1 MKFDKFAAYHD
12 SVQCPKD
19 DVRFLRRVYRDVSGS
34 EPSVLREDFCGTFAI
49 CCEWVRLGEDKK
61 AIGVDID
68 PMPLAYGK
76 KHYLSKLNDSQRG
89 RIHTLRKDVL
99 SYSGEKADISCALNF
114 SYYIFH
120 SRETLLRY
128 FKSCRRSLRPGGIM
142 IIDSFGGPKCGESS
156 VEVKRLPGLTYY
168 WEQEDFDPINNRARF
183 YIHFKTRGGHKHMR
197 AFSYDWRMWTIP
209 ELRDVMIDAG
219 FRDVLVYWEGTAAD
233 GNGNGKYHRRKKGDS
248 SEAWIAYIVGC
259 V

>member
-1 MKFDKFAAYHD
+1 MKFDKFAAYHN

-19 DVRFLRRVYRDVSGS
+19 DVRFLRRVYRDVNGS

-49 CCEWVRLGEDKK
+49 CCAWVRLDQDKK
-61 AIGVDID
+61 AIGLDID
-68 PMPLAYGK
+68 KNTLDYGK
-76 KHYLSKLNDSQRG
+76 KHYLSQLSESQRS
-89 RIHTLRKDVL
+89 RVHTLHKDVL
-99 SYSGEKADISCALNF
+99 SYSGEKADIDCALNF

-120 SRETLLRY
+120 SRKTLLRY

-156 VEVKRLPGLTYY
+156 VEIKRLPGLTYY

-183 YIHFKTRGGHKHMR
+183 YIHFKPRGGQKHMR

-233 GNGNGKYHRRKKGDS
+233 GSGNGKYHRRKTGDS
-248 SEAWIAYIVGC
+248 SQAWIAYIVGC